1 MPEARSSIPRDVDPY
16 RAYNFKLVIEGVT
29 EGHFTKCKNLGIA
42 VEAIQYREAG
52 NNQVVRWIPGKTKN
66 LKITLEFG
74 LTASRQ
80 LWDWFMLA
88 VAGTVERKN
97 VSILMLESDGV
108 TEAMRWDLI
117 NAWPSEWCG
126 PSLDAMSDEIAI
138 ESMTLVCEELKR
150 A

>member
-1 MPEARSSIPRDVDPY
+1 MAEARSSIPRDVDPY
-16 RAYNFKLVIEGVT
+16 RGYNFKLVIEGVT
-29 EGHFTKCKNLGIA
+29 EGHFTKCKNLGIG
-42 VEAIQYREAG
+42 VETIQYREAG

-66 LKITLEFG
+66 SKITLEYG
-74 LTASRQ
+74 LTSSRQ

-97 VSILMLESDGV
+97 VSILMLKSDGV

-117 NAWPSEWCG
+117 NAWPAEWCG
-126 PSLDAMSDEIAI
+126 PSLDAMSDEVAI